1 MVVGSFN
8 ASWIVYSGIVHLEK
22 KTSKRRMNIAV
33 SKQKLT
39 FILTGYRDV
48 LRVSLFADC
57 KRILNE
63 GLQPQEK

>member
-1 MVVGSFN
+1 
-8 ASWIVYSGIVHLEK
+8 
-22 KTSKRRMNIAV
+22 MNIAV